1 MDHRDRRLRRELV
14 LLVIVKLIVLS
25 AIWWLFIRDVRVA
38 VDESTAARH
47 FTTAPQGDP
56 HAQ

>member
-1 MDHRDRRLRRELV
+1 MNQRERRLRRELI
-14 LLVIVKLIVLS
+14 LLVIVKLIALT

-38 VDESTAARH
+38 VDASTAARH